1 MKMNE
6 LKLVNAAVETNVA
19 LFVSTK
25 GENLIV
31 GTQNFTPEMEKMF
44 DSLYDYLVF
53 QEIKKEPSILSKCN
67 AKASFERA

>member
-31 GTQNFTPEMEKMF
+31 GTEKFTPEMEKMF

-53 QEIKKEPSILSKCN
+53 QEIKKEPGILSKCI
-67 AKASFERA
+67 